1 MRYFNDM
8 KIHCRMPGMHLDSM
22 RPWQAR
28 ASQRTALSLKL
39 DIEKAHPALVE
50 TKVTENFGSM
60 WQQLPSSFQK
70 SSEYIPS
77 GEEIQK
83 PSSYAGRRK
92 YFQAILVVCESE
104 VPRGKDNRMTFGK
117 RKDARVRISTYKRAL
132 RSSHLLRI
140 MLSSSP

>member
-1 MRYFNDM
+1 M

-28 ASQRTALSLKL
+28 ASQRTALSLKP

-50 TKVTENFGSM
+50 TKVTENFVSM

-77 GEEIQK
+77 REEIPK
-83 PSSYAGRRK
+83 PSSYAERWK
-92 YFQAILVVCESE
+92 HFQAYLVVCEGE
-104 VPRGKDNRMTFGK
+104 VPRGNDNGMTFGK
-117 RKDARVRISTYKRAL
+117 RKYA
-132 RSSHLLRI
+132 
-140 MLSSSP
+140 